1 MVTAAALLSGQ
12 AGAVTISILNNSF
25 ETPDEGSSGAS
36 NDTVTSWVGTS
47 GVSFGYG
54 TYSPVSPTQ
63 YNANGTD
70 GLPVGRVVPN
80 DSVNLNGGKQ
90 AAFLGAT
97 GTLTQTLSD
106 VLQVGTYTLTFY
118 VGHRADGFAYPSGGA
133 SVSLLAGGVVDSTA
147 ALSDPGAG
155 KWSLETLTDIVV
167 AGDPRLGTAL
177 GVQFGMTGSGQ
188 LNLDLVTLNFQ
199 AAAPGDVPLPPA
211 IAMFGSVLAGAAGFG
226 AWRRKRSKHT
236 A

>member
-1 MVTAAALLSGQ
+1 MTGSGRCV
-12 AGAVTISILNNSF
+12 AIASTSRSFDIGLF

-106 VLQVGTYTLTFY
+106 VLQVGTYT
-118 VGHRADGFAYPSGGA
+118 
-133 SVSLLAGGVVDSTA
+133 VD
-147 ALSDPGAG
+147 
-155 KWSLETLTDIVV
+155 
-167 AGDPRLGTAL
+167 
-177 GVQFGMTGSGQ
+177 
-188 LNLDLVTLNFQ
+188 
-199 AAAPGDVPLPPA
+199 
-211 IAMFGSVLAGAAGFG
+211 VL
-226 AWRRKRSKHT
+226 RR
-236 A
+236 